1 MIHRA
6 APVAAPQGYC
16 NGNLFVEELSLEFVS
31 LVVSAPAPVLGS
43 SSGAWILL
51 LVMGV
56 NGEFVSSSFVRIV
69 LGKAVFLTPV
79 DRVATSNSAAGMISP
94 TKTEPYDLH

>member
-6 APVAAPQGYC
+6 APVAVPQGYC
-16 NGNLFVEELSLEFVS
+16 NGNLFAGELSLGFVS
-31 LVVSAPAPVLGS
+31 LAVSAPGPVLGS

-56 NGEFVSSSFVRIV
+56 NGELVSSSFVRIV

-79 DRVATSNSAAGMISP
+79 GRVATSNSAAGMVSP
-94 TKTEPYDLH
+94 TKTEPCDLH